1 MEQHQCL
8 RTSFPPSFFLFSSYC
23 LCFLSSSSF
32 VNLFPF
38 QASSSFSFFWL
49 SFFLFLLSYFY
60 FLNFLSP
67 LSIIK
72 LMHFYIIKFLIK
84 YICLVDHLLLQ
95 EKKKMIPTKTKWSQI
110 DLELFPKL
118 FLFWLTYLKR
128 KLPVRERTFL
138 TSKRTSF

>member
-1 MEQHQCL
+1 
-8 RTSFPPSFFLFSSYC
+8 
-23 LCFLSSSSF
+23 
-32 VNLFPF
+32 
-38 QASSSFSFFWL
+38 
-49 SFFLFLLSYFY
+49 
-60 FLNFLSP
+60 
-67 LSIIK
+67 
-72 LMHFYIIKFLIK
+72 MHFYIIKFLIK